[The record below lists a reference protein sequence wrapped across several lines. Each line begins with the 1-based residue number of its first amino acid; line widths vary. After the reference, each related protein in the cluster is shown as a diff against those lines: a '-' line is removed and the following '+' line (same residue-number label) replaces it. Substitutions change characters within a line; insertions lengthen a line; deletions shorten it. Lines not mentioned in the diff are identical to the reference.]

1 MKTTT
6 VVIFIIFII
15 FISYLCFL
23 VANPWTLNM
32 NKYNVYK
39 YICKEHSLETIL
51 YNYDELININKFPII
66 IKPNMYSGHGTDVY
80 KVDNINELKNILKK
94 IKNNQEYIV
103 QEFYNSKYEVGLL
116 YEKNPLLENGKIISI
131 VLRQKYKD
139 EWKPLSCDNIL
150 NKKKVCSNIIRDDL
164 ITKELSD
171 VINNVSKNIPNFN
184 VGRYDIG
191 FDNIDEFKKGK
202 FKVFELN
209 GNASIDL
216 RCSIINYNINKENI
230 NKILYLLRFIII
242 RIYYGFISLIINK
255 YECSIIFYEMLK
267 RIKLLY
273 NANEISHILS
283 PSF

>member
-1 MKTTT
+1 MKNTTI
-6 VVIFIIFII
+6 VIFIIL
-15 FISYLCFL
+15 ISYLCFL

-39 YICKEHSLETIL
+39 YICKEHSLETML

-80 KVDNINELKNILKK
+80 KVDNINELKIILKK

-131 VLRQKYKD
+131 VLKQKYNY
-139 EWKPLSCDNIL
+139 EWKPLSCDNIMYE
-150 NKKKVCSNIIRDDL
+150 KKVCLNIIRDDL
-164 ITKELSD
+164 ITNELSD

-209 GNASIDL
+209 GNTGADL
-216 RCSIINYNINKENI
+216 RCNFTNYNINKDNI
-230 NKILYLLRFIII
+230 NNILYLLRFIIV

-255 YECSIIFYEMLK
+255 YECSIIFSEMLK
-267 RIKLLY
+267 RIKLVC

-283 PSF
+283 SSF